1 MRTTQ
6 HYTNPIGTKSTQ
18 LKETPFPPK
27 RHAVHRAAGRKL
39 APVLLAKG
47 DRQDGVVYWDTP
59 LPPSRPAPPIACVLT
74 HTWHLAFSQ
83 LQWHASACTR
93 HLSPGTTP
101 RPRRAVYRPAMERE
115 TARLPQR
122 QALRFLVPLTR
133 PQSGA
138 VSRPNQAGLPN
149 WSPFETGRNR

>member
-83 LQWHASACTR
+83 LHMARFGVHPASV
-93 HLSPGTTP
+93 PGHHP
-101 RPRRAVYRPAMERE
+101 PVPVGSISSGNGERNRKAAAE
-115 TARLPQR
+115 AGL
-122 QALRFLVPLTR
+122 
-133 PQSGA
+133 A
-138 VSRPNQAGLPN
+138 VSR
-149 WSPFETGRNR
+149 SPDKAPVRSRVKA